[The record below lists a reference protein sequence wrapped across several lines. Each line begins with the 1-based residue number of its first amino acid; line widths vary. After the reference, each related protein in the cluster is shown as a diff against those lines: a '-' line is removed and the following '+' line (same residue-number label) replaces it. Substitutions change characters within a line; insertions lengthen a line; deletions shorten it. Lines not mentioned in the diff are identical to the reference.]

1 MKKKSAR
8 IAALLLALV
17 MLSCSLA
24 SCASRGTTVM
34 TLGKTDI
41 TGSMIEFWMSRYKA
55 QFEYSYGQSLKSLY
69 GLSSID
75 KIWTVRVK
83 DDSAET
89 YDDLFSSYIYD
100 NAKTY
105 LCALYLF
112 DQYDLKLPDATVKSV
127 DKTISEYITNLA
139 DGSKSEF
146 NAILAAYGINS
157 KLLRELYLADE
168 KVSYLKEYLFG
179 SNGIQPVTTQQ
190 LEDYYEKNYVRMKQV
205 CVFINKT
212 PKLSEDGTYATDK
225 DGNTVYTEM
234 TAEENAAAR
243 AKIEEAMKKLEGGE
257 DFEKVLSDYDE
268 NKADDGYKNGI
279 YMSAESAFGN
289 DSDLQKIYEALV
301 EMKDGEVKQLELSN
315 SLHII
320 KKYELDSGAYSKDEN
335 SDFFLFYDSGT
346 QKYQPFAQYVKTPI
360 FIDYI
365 KERLDQ
371 YSADIKI
378 DEEALAEYKISKVKA
393 NYNF

>member
-1 MKKKSAR
+1 
-8 IAALLLALV
+8 
-17 MLSCSLA
+17 
-24 SCASRGTTVM
+24 
-34 TLGKTDI
+34 
-41 TGSMIEFWMSRYKA
+41 
-55 QFEYSYGQSLKSLY
+55 
-69 GLSSID
+69 
-75 KIWTVRVK
+75 
-83 DDSAET
+83 
-89 YDDLFSSYIYD
+89 
-100 NAKTY
+100 
-105 LCALYLF
+105 
-112 DQYDLKLPDATVKSV
+112 
-127 DKTISEYITNLA
+127 
-139 DGSKSEF
+139 
-146 NAILAAYGINS
+146 
-157 KLLRELYLADE
+157 
-168 KVSYLKEYLFG
+168 
-179 SNGIQPVTTQQ
+179 
-190 LEDYYEKNYVRMKQV
+190 
-205 CVFINKT
+205 
-212 PKLSEDGTYATDK
+212 
-225 DGNTVYTEM
+225 M

-243 AKIEEAMKKLEGGE
+243 AKVEEAMKKLEGGE

-320 KKYELDSGAYSKDEN
+320 KKYALDSGAYSKDEN

-378 DEEALAEYKISKVKA
+378 DEETLAEYKISKVKA